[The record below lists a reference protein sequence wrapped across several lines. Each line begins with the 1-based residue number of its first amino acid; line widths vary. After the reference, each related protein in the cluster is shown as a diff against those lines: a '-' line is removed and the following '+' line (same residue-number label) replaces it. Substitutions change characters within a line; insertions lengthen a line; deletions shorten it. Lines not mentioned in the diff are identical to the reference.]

1 MPHLCTLRARIA
13 LLLSAQPALT
23 AACCR
28 LVIIKVWIG
37 LPDEIEIEKGVPA
50 AKTTSWPWQ
59 KAPGKTEK
67 KNGFARWWSMCFP
80 EPSKAAPS
88 LPKPTPKRAQE
99 LVKKK
104 SAEKAA

>member
-1 MPHLCTLRARIA
+1 MLHARNS
-13 LLLSAQPALT
+13 LLLSTSAQRAPAL
-23 AACCR
+23 AATCCR

-67 KNGFARWWSMCFP
+67 KNGFARCWSMCFP

>member
-1 MPHLCTLRARIA
+1 MHHRGRRVQQSAAQLACGLRRA
-13 LLLSAQPALT
+13 PASR
-23 AACCR
+23 A
-28 LVIIKVWIG
+28 W
-37 LPDEIEIEKGVPA
+37 EA